1 MDSDP
6 TRLDEAAGLIPSGAD
21 YAILAVDKPAGMTS
35 HDVVARIRRATGMKA
50 GHAGTL
56 DPFATGLLL
65 VLLGR
70 ATRLQRYLLGLPT
83 RYLAT
88 ARIGWTSTTGD
99 RDGELEMTGRVPD
112 EISLPV
118 GEMEQMVPM
127 TSAVKVGGEPLYRKA
142 HRGEHREDRPVRS
155 INVEAA
161 ELVSLEHGRDGLPER
176 GTFDV
181 LVSSGTYVRNLIE
194 TLDDAYCEDL
204 RRTAI
209 GPIEL
214 EEEDRFVPL
223 REALSFMTMIELVEE
238 QRREVSYGRSFTH
251 DPGSGGV
258 EGPVCLT
265 FRGSVIATA
274 TSEAGLVRPEV
285 VLEPA

>member
-1 MDSDP
+1 MSSDAN
-6 TRLDEAAGLIPSGAD
+6 RLDEAAGLVPTGAD

-35 HDVVARIRRATGMKA
+35 HDVVARIKRATGMKA

-70 ATRLQRYLLGLPT
+70 ATRLQRYLLGLPK

-88 ARIGWTSTTGD
+88 ARLGWTSTTGD
-99 RDGELEMTGRVPD
+99 PDGELENTGRVPE

-142 HRGEHREDRPVRS
+142 HRGEHSEDRPVRR
-155 INVEAA
+155 ILVEAV
-161 ELVSLEHGRDGLPER
+161 EVVSVEHDREGRPER
-176 GTFDV
+176 ATFDV

-194 TLDDAYCEDL
+194 TLEDAYCEEL
-204 RRTAI
+204 RRTEI

-214 EEEDRFVPL
+214 GEVDRPVPL
-223 REALSFMTMIELVEE
+223 HEALSSMTMIELGEE
-238 QRREVSYGRSFTH
+238 QKREISYGRSLPWDS
-251 DPGSGGV
+251 DPGGV
-258 EGPVCLT
+258 QGPVCLT
-265 FRGSVIATA
+265 FGGSVIATA
-274 TSEAGLVRPEV
+274 KRAEGRLKPEV